1 VQTHD
6 TDHPVMRAIL
16 SGDAERFYAE
26 EIAMRRRAALPPFG
40 RLAGIVV
47 AGPDKPA
54 AEQHA
59 RALARTALGLLE
71 GARPEDRWNGIS
83 VLGPAEAPIAMIRG
97 RHRLRL
103 LVRAPRESDV
113 QGFLRTLAAT
123 GPKERG
129 GIRTGIDIDPVSFV

>member
-1 VQTHD
+1 
-6 TDHPVMRAIL
+6 
-16 SGDAERFYAE
+16 
-26 EIAMRRRAALPPFG
+26 
-40 RLAGIVV
+40 
-47 AGPDKPA
+47 
-54 AEQHA
+54 
-59 RALARTALGLLE
+59 
-71 GARPEDRWNGIS
+71 